1 MKRPAVRCRCG
12 HQVLAK
18 EVLRT
23 DLYERPSGREYVYVK
38 YRCKRCKRVGE
49 TFIAEN
55 RWDWRIFEV
64 PQNEM
69 SESEFEA
76 FAEQNPIT
84 SEDLLDFHLLLG
96 KIATSSELASAADA
110 AKTSGIENS
119 GRKSKA
125 EFAAD
130 LPLQPTVEI
139 HLAPDL
145 PPTAGD
151 ESTPDARAET
161 PAKFPRIEPKR
172 GDFKNSDFKSSND
185 GLKSNPDPDGKK
197 ENKKDIKKDVGKTGG
212 PEDGGAR

>member
-55 RWDWRIFEV
+55 RWDWRIFDV

-69 SESEFEA
+69 SESELDA

-84 SEDLLDFHLLLG
+84 SEDLLDFHRLLTQISTTTDLA
-96 KIATSSELASAADA
+96 ATDLSTANPSTANPSTFDE
-110 AKTSGIENS
+110 KTSGELNFPTSISVIIE
-119 GRKSKA
+119 
-125 EFAAD
+125 
-130 LPLQPTVEI
+130 
-139 HLAPDL
+139 
-145 PPTAGD
+145 
-151 ESTPDARAET
+151 ESTPDSKNEAAT
-161 PAKFPRIEPKR
+161 KHARIEPKR
-172 GDFKNSDFKSSND
+172 GDFKSGND
-185 GLKSNPDPDGKK
+185 GLKSNPDP
-197 ENKKDIKKDVGKTGG
+197 EAKKDAKKDAGKTSG
-212 PEDGGAR
+212 PEDSLPR